1 MPLIWIL
8 ISSFYCFVCL
18 SGYLESSE
26 KSWSALQG
34 SHCSEATDAD
44 RKVKANTHK
53 SQQPRNLSSSLR
65 GAEAGRGEEAKHINT
80 SLSCSSNFLLENS
93 TNSCTELIQNMGAPG
108 FHNY

>member
-34 SHCSEATDAD
+34 SHCSAATDAD

-53 SQQPRNLSSSLR
+53 AQQPRILSSSLGGVGGSQTHQYLPVLLPQLPIR
-65 GAEAGRGEEAKHINT
+65 EQHQLTPA
-80 SLSCSSNFLLENS
+80 LS
-93 TNSCTELIQNMGAPG
+93 
-108 FHNY
+108 